1 MMKKRIFY
9 LLLSVLVVLPT
20 LTPVTE
26 AAAVENEIGTTYY
39 VSTLNGS
46 DHHDGK
52 SKDNAFYSL
61 QKINDMELGP
71 GDKVLLEAGS
81 VFTDGYLHIKG
92 SGAEGAP
99 IIIDSYGD
107 GEKPKIHTNGHGIW
121 YQDYGTVLDNPGHK
135 NKGYVSSSILLYDVE
150 YIEINNLDISNDPD
164 FDEPYS
170 DLNKMN
176 RTGVAAVAQN
186 KGTLEH
192 IYLRGLNIHDIR
204 GNVYD
209 KHMNNGGIYFTIFKA
224 DDEEQTGIPR
234 YNDVRI
240 EDNIV
245 NDVSRWGI
253 AVGYTAYWEPFAG
266 IGEIPDEIVAE
277 YGSSNVVIRNNY
289 IKEPGGDAITAM
301 YLDRPLIEYNV
312 SEGAASE
319 INDEVYTETSFNKV
333 AAGIWPWKSKNA
345 VLQYNEVFDTHYN
358 QDGQAWDADYGDG
371 TLYQYNYSHNNAG
384 GALMVCCGGAE
395 VVNTVFRY
403 NISQNDLSGILNL
416 PSNPMAEIYNNTFYI
431 KEGVSFIRDGM
442 TGGTANVENN
452 IIYNAGELKEEDWI
466 KNSNV
471 NYSHNLYYNYENTP
485 ESDEFAITED
495 PQFADRSFINCV
507 LKRRRMNSF
516 CTGTFYK
523 ARTLKSFL
531 SRKRSAGL

>member
-1 MMKKRIFY
+1 
-9 LLLSVLVVLPT
+9 
-20 LTPVTE
+20 
-26 AAAVENEIGTTYY
+26 NDIGTTYY

-61 QKINDMELGP
+61 QKVNDMELGP

-107 GEKPKIHTNGHGIW
+107 GEKPKIQTNGQGIW

-186 KGTLEH
+186 KGTLDH

-224 DDEEQTGIPR
+224 DDEEQTG
-234 YNDVRI
+234 
-240 EDNIV
+240 
-245 NDVSRWGI
+245 
-253 AVGYTAYWEPFAG
+253 
-266 IGEIPDEIVAE
+266 
-277 YGSSNVVIRNNY
+277 
-289 IKEPGGDAITAM
+289 
-301 YLDRPLIEYNV
+301 
-312 SEGAASE
+312 
-319 INDEVYTETSFNKV
+319 
-333 AAGIWPWKSKNA
+333 
-345 VLQYNEVFDTHYN
+345 
-358 QDGQAWDADYGDG
+358 
-371 TLYQYNYSHNNAG
+371 
-384 GALMVCCGGAE
+384 
-395 VVNTVFRY
+395 
-403 NISQNDLSGILNL
+403 
-416 PSNPMAEIYNNTFYI
+416 
-431 KEGVSFIRDGM
+431 
-442 TGGTANVENN
+442 
-452 IIYNAGELKEEDWI
+452 
-466 KNSNV
+466 
-471 NYSHNLYYNYENTP
+471 
-485 ESDEFAITED
+485 
-495 PQFADRSFINCV
+495 
-507 LKRRRMNSF
+507 
-516 CTGTFYK
+516 
-523 ARTLKSFL
+523 
-531 SRKRSAGL
+531 